1 MLMTKYGLLILALFG
16 GLFAGSSAH
25 AADDRVKESRAD
37 KKAKE
42 AGDRGPKILAVQNRL
57 HTMRHEYSAWI
68 GSLPMDA
75 FTKGVTFTGAYTL
88 HFSDLL
94 AWEVAQFTYSVPVE
108 TRLQEEL
115 ANLPQPVGPTPF
127 EVVQYYGTS
136 NIVVKPIYGK
146 FALLNRSLIYQEM
159 YASAGGGYGKMTI
172 TGRPVL
178 DIGAGMRFYSGRLVS
193 FRLDVRDYMFI
204 TQGATDNELWVA
216 AGISIGMGG
225 NK

>member
-1 MLMTKYGLLILALFG
+1 MTKYALLFLALC
-16 GLFAGSSAH
+16 GSLTSGDAH

-42 AGDRGPKILAVQNRL
+42 AGDRGPNIVAVQNRL

-94 AWEVAQFTYSVPVE
+94 AWEVAEFTYSAPVE
-108 TRLQEEL
+108 TRLQDEL

-136 NIVVKPIYGK
+136 NVVVKPVYGK
-146 FALLNRSLIYQEM
+146 FALLNRALIYEEM
-159 YASAGGGYGKMTI
+159 FVVAGGGYGKMTI

-178 DIGAGMRFYSGRLVS
+178 DFGAGMRFYSGRLVS
-193 FRLDVRDYMFI
+193 FRVDVRDYLFA
-204 TQGATDNELWVA
+204 TKGATDNELWVA
-216 AGISIGMGG
+216 AGISLGLGG
-225 NK
+225 SK